1 MVMITQD
8 LWPLVLA
15 GAVIFIAIMIL
26 RGRRK

>member
-15 GAVIFIAIMIL
+15 GAVIFIVVMAAK
-26 RGRRK
+26 R